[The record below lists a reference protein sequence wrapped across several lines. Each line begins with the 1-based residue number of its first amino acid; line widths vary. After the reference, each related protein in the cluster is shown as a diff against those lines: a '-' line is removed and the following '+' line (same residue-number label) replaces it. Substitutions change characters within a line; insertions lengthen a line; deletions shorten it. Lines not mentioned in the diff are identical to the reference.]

1 MSAANHEVLL
11 RRQLLL
17 GLGLSPLLSACVSVG
32 GGDAPLQA
40 LYRLHDEGAG
50 TAERLPAPLVAALLI
65 QQLPAN
71 AMADTVSMAYSKRA
85 HEFAFYQQGSWV
97 EQPVRQVPRLLQQR
111 LEARGIAGAV
121 GLLGDPM
128 RADWLLTVGISS
140 LHHEVGSEPGSAKLA
155 LTLELFDRRSRQR
168 VARRRFDA
176 EVPARSASAAG
187 AAQALSQALSQSF
200 DALLPWLET
209 ELARAAKVSPPAAPA
224 PAG

>member
-1 MSAANHEVLL
+1 MSATHEEAHL
-11 RRQLLL
+11 RRRLLL
-17 GLGLSPLLSACVSVG
+17 GLSLSPLLSACVSVG

-50 TAERLPAPLVAALLI
+50 TAERRPAPLVGALLI

-71 AMADTVSMAYSKRA
+71 AMADTVSIAYSRRA

-128 RADWLLTVGISS
+128 RSDWLLTVGISS
-140 LHHEVGSEPGSAKLA
+140 LHHEVSSEPGSAKLA

-168 VARRRFDA
+168 VARQRFDA
-176 EVPARSASAAG
+176 EVPAKFASAAG
-187 AAQALSQALSQSF
+187 AAQALSQALTQSF

-209 ELARAAKVSPPAAPA
+209 ELMRVAKVGEPAAAPA
-224 PAG
+224 G